1 MVALAG
7 KTDFAA
13 DPTCCAVVPRDKN
26 EEASRKG
33 TAHPKALLS
42 STSNGVV
49 VEGDELQKN
58 NRSSQSVF
66 IELEVVS
73 GLAQ

>member
-33 TAHPKALLS
+33 KPTPPKGTLV
-42 STSNGVV
+42 NFKQ
-49 VEGDELQKN
+49 GDELLKTTDQAKVYLLN
-58 NRSSQSVF
+58 
-66 IELEVVS
+66 
-73 GLAQ
+73 